1 MTVSTTNNR
10 ISYAGNGVT
19 TAFSFPNKFFADS
32 DLVVTVVVDATGIAT
47 TKTLTTHYTVSGA
60 GDDAGGTVTMLT
72 APATGETLVIYRDP
86 PLTQL
91 VDLVNNDDFDV
102 DTGVERPLDR
112 LVLICQRLKDLSTRA
127 LRLNDADTTG
137 AGTALPVPVANRLLG
152 WNAAATAIENKVAT
166 DLDLATVTAFIAT
179 LMDDTDAATARTTL
193 GAVGIANTE
202 TITGDKTLSGATV
215 LSGTTKRSGAS
226 TDQGAVNYTAA
237 AGTDTYTSTHSPALT
252 ALNTGAEFA
261 VYFANAN
268 TVTTP
273 TWNPDGLGAKTIKRT
288 DGSALLAGDINGQHR
303 LRYDGTD
310 MILLNPVHVLRAEE
324 LGAATVTT
332 PARNDDSTKAA
343 STAWVRDHVGEPSNN
358 YTIFKCGG
366 VNIPQNATRYLK
378 AVGTTATATEAD
390 AQVPIGLPTEFYEM
404 KIYLSEAVPNG
415 QTVTVTVRKDA
426 ADTSLTQVITGPTSA
441 GAVVSAT
448 GSVLYGKKYDGT
460 LNQLSVKVV
469 CSATTGSTNDIV
481 VSLLARVPGS
491 NYKPVSPFALG
502 STAPGAGVVS
512 CGGEFKTVQRV
523 GGALDSTT
531 LGFAAFPVPQTVF
544 EKFDQSEN
552 TAWPYINENA
562 SNQVTGNYNLPLPL
576 ESAVSFAEETANI
589 AFTGYLVFSDRQC
602 GNETGTWSPL
612 LFGSID
618 QAQNTTRYMGGY
630 GGASA
635 NATEAT
641 VQIPVPAG
649 KCWKLRARSN
659 DILPAGQTAVIT
671 VRKNGVDTALTVTLT
686 DAIQTESDESN
697 SFTTA
702 DNDLLSISCVT
713 SATAGTRSYN
723 VVLELDRAA

>member
-10 ISYAGNGVT
+10 ISYAGNDVT

-202 TITGDKTLSGATV
+202 TITGDKTLSGAT
-215 LSGTTKRSGAS
+215 KRSGTS

-237 AGTDTYTSTHSPALT
+237 TGTDTYASTHSPALT

-273 TWNPDGLGAKTIKRT
+273 TWNPDGLGAKTIKRV
-288 DGSALLAGDINGQHR
+288 DGSALIVGDITGQHI
-303 LRYDGTD
+303 LRYNGTD
-310 MILLNPVHVLRAEE
+310 MLLLNPRHILPGEA

-332 PARNDDSTKAA
+332 PTRNDDSTKAS
-343 STAWVRDHVGEPSNN
+343 STAWVRDHIGEPGDDIS
-358 YTIFKCGG
+358 IFKAGG
-366 VNIPQNATRYLK
+366 VNLPQNVTRYLK
-378 AVGTTATATEAD
+378 CVGGTATATEAD
-390 AQVPIGLPTEFYEM
+390 AQVPIGLPTEFYGM
-404 KIYLSEAVPNG
+404 KIYLSEAIASG
-415 QTVTVTVRKDA
+415 QSIQVKVRKDG
-426 ADTSLTQVITGPTSA
+426 ADTSLITTINGPTSA
-441 GAVVSAT
+441 GAVVNVDAPSRLVFGKKAAGTLDRLSIAVVMSAT
-448 GSVLYGKKYDGT
+448 FGT
-460 LNQLSVKVV
+460 
-469 CSATTGSTNDIV
+469 TNDIA
-481 VSLLARVPGS
+481 VSLLARVPDS
-491 NYKPVSPFALG
+491 NGKPVSNLALG
-502 STAPGAGVVS
+502 STATSPAPYSG
-512 CGGEFKTVQRV
+512 GGEFKT
-523 GGALDSTT
+523 AI
-531 LGFAAFPVPQTVF
+531 FAATSVAIAATTGSFPVPNHVLQ
-544 EKFDQSEN
+544 KFDQSEN
-552 TAWPYINENA
+552 AARPYYDGV
-562 SNQVTGNYNLPLPL
+562 QVTGNYNLNVATGGRVGLI
-576 ESAVSFAEETANI
+576 EEAASTA
-589 AFTGYLVFSDRQC
+589 FSGYLVFSDREC
-602 GNETGTWSPL
+602 GNEKGTWAPL
-612 LFGSID
+612 LFSSVQ
-618 QAQNTTRYMGGY
+618 QAQGTTLYMGGF
-630 GGASA
+630 GNGA
-635 NATEAT
+635 NADENS
-641 VQIPVPAG
+641 VKVP
-649 KCWKLRARSN
+649 
-659 DILPAGQTAVIT
+659 LPAGTALRLHARSHDAIAAGQSCVIT
-671 VRKNGVDTALTVTLT
+671 VRKNGVDTALAATLNDTNQYATDLT
-686 DAIQTESDESN
+686 DSVA
-697 SFTTA
+697 FA
-702 DNDLLSISCVT
+702 DNDLISVSCVS
-713 SATAGTRSYN
+713 SATAGTHTYSAA
-723 VVLELDRAA
+723 LELVKTS